1 MSSTQPHDDETVW
14 RNLREDR
21 QIHWQSPPSPTY
33 LPNLA
38 DALAQLLNE
47 RQYSSRMEKL
57 YIDEKR
63 RADDLHNLNLALRAK
78 LSSQT
83 EVQTAS
89 KETEGRPIPTLPS
102 SSRLRAQEE
111 AKRKRANEAAS
122 EQTVPHHDVG
132 INARMLLPP

>member
-89 KETEGRPIPTLPS
+89 KETEGRP
-102 SSRLRAQEE
+102 
-111 AKRKRANEAAS
+111 KRKHANEAAS

-132 INARMLLPP
+132 INARMSLPP

>member
-1 MSSTQPHDDETVW
+1 MSSTQAHDNETVW

-33 LPNLA
+33 IPKRAIDALA
-38 DALAQLLNE
+38 DAHAQLLNE

-63 RADDLHNLNLALRAK
+63 RADDLHNLNIALHAK

-89 KETEGRPIPTLPS
+89 KETEGRP
-102 SSRLRAQEE
+102 
-111 AKRKRANEAAS
+111 KRKRANEAAS

-132 INARMLLPP
+132 INARMSLPP